1 MEICRDI
8 LIRPKMLRCLKS
20 LKNSDLNHPPS
31 INLFIEWVL
40 ELVLS
45 ENSKT
50 IVFPNIYPIKCF
62 LFLLSISRRT
72 CIKLV

>member
-50 IVFPNIYPIKCF
+50 IVCF
-62 LFLLSISRRT
+62 LIFIQLNVSFSYYLSADEH
-72 CIKLV
+72 V